1 LSNKISNKDKKDW
14 KEFISSSD
22 KLINKDLYLEK
33 KINKNINKTIDL
45 HGFSLNNANKVID
58 QFIHE
63 GFMSGVNRITVITG
77 KGLRSDNISNPYLS
91 KDLSILKNSVPEF
104 IKSNKSLMRMIKE
117 IKQAKLEEGGSGA
130 FYIYL
135 KKKFK

>member
-1 LSNKISNKDKKDW
+1 MSNKISNKDKKDW
-14 KEFISSSD
+14 KDFISSSD

-45 HGFSLNNANKVID
+45 HGFSLDNANKVID

-77 KGLRSDNISNPYLS
+77 KGLRSDNISPAL
-91 KDLSILKNSVPEF
+91 
-104 IKSNKSLMRMIKE
+104 
-117 IKQAKLEEGGSGA
+117 
-130 FYIYL
+130 
-135 KKKFK
+135 

>member
-1 LSNKISNKDKKDW
+1 MIKKLSNKDKKDW

-45 HGFSLNNANKVID
+45 HGFSLDNANKVID

-104 IKSNKSLMRMIKE
+104 IKNNRKLMDKVLQIN
-117 IKQAKLEEGGSGA
+117 QAQPNDGGEGA
-130 FYIYL
+130 FYLLL
-135 KKKFK
+135 KKIKE